1 MPASATKKTAKPAG
15 KAPIVLDSWALMAFL
30 EGEEPAATTVRH
42 LLEEA
47 EARRQQLCIC
57 LINLGEVYYRLI
69 VEKGKKQADTR
80 REQLLRFPLRF
91 VSVDD
96 ELVWSAAELKGSYRI
111 SYADAF
117 AAALSLRLDARLASG
132 DPDFKDLESGAGL
145 RVRWLSRGGK
155 K

>member
-1 MPASATKKTAKPAG
+1 MPASARKKTARSDA

-30 EGEEPAATTVRH
+30 EGEEPAATTVRQ

-47 EARRQQLCIC
+47 DAGRQRLSMC

-69 VEKGKKQADTR
+69 VEKGKKEADRR
-80 REQLLRFPLRF
+80 REQFPWLPIRFEP
-91 VSVDD
+91 VDD
-96 ELVWSAAELKGSYRI
+96 ELVWAAAETKGTHRI

-117 AAALSLRLDARLASG
+117 AAALALRLDARLASG

-145 RVRWLSRGGK
+145 RVRWLSRVGK